1 MGAGTAVLHGR
12 SRRRLDRARLLRPPR
27 VAVSAPCADG
37 RALVPG
43 RGRFGTPRGA
53 RLPAV
58 LPRRLHQLQRGH
70 AGGTRVPPRK
80 HARAGPA
87 AFRRAPVRVAQPV
100 LPGARAGGCPR
111 AGRARVRDHRP
122 RLPRPDG
129 PAGMRRVGAG
139 MLLLVCLCGCQLAF
153 STVGSWT
160 REKGIPAP
168 ISGSFVIPLSDGR
181 LGIFGGYL
189 EGGRPS
195 NETVIYDPATGAWTN
210 GAPRPGPAFAD
221 VITLLRDGT
230 VLVEGGSD
238 FKGATWLYDP
248 AQNRWS
254 QAGSVIE
261 PRTGPSS
268 ALLSDGRLLIAGG
281 GIPLDTP
288 EQTPNGEVS
297 FKPTPTAEIYDP
309 ATRRWSRAG
318 QLQAARDGIRL
329 VALGG
334 GGAIAAGGCQGAA
347 GWSPPVATA
356 EVYDAASNG
365 WSMTTPLPVAMCGA
379 DGIALRDGRALAFH
393 PEMAPRSTQ
402 LLDSTGLT
410 FELGAALL
418 VIAILLVL
426 AYRRAG
432 RSDLAKLQ

>member
-1 MGAGTAVLHGR
+1 M
-12 SRRRLDRARLLRPPR
+12 
-27 VAVSAPCADG
+27 
-37 RALVPG
+37 
-43 RGRFGTPRGA
+43 
-53 RLPAV
+53 
-58 LPRRLHQLQRGH
+58 
-70 AGGTRVPPRK
+70 K
-80 HARAGPA
+80 
-87 AFRRAPVRVAQPV
+87 
-100 LPGARAGGCPR
+100 
-111 AGRARVRDHRP
+111 
-122 RLPRPDG
+122 
-129 PAGMRRVGAG
+129 RVGAG

-168 ISGSFVIPLSDGR
+168 ISGSFMIPLSDGR
-181 LGIFGGYL
+181 LAIFGGYL
-189 EGGRPS
+189 QGGRPS

-238 FKGATWLYDP
+238 FNGNLQGTTWLYDP

-261 PRTGPSS
+261 PRIGPSS

-356 EVYDAASNG
+356 EVYDASTNT
-365 WSMTTPLPVAMCGA
+365 WSMTTPLPVPVCGA
-379 DGIALRDGRALAFH
+379 DGVGLRDGRALFIDQFTFTGVERYFYNSSDEAFVYDPKTRAWSVAGGLAGGGTGALMLSDGRVMVPELQRGATQGRTYKQLVGGQIFDPATDQWTYASTTSLVMPLGYMFSGGLPSVVSLPNGSALVILQTDVLAFH
-393 PEMAPRSTQ
+393 PEVAPRSTQ

-426 AYRRAG
+426 AYRRAS
-432 RSDLAKLQ
+432 RPDLTKLQ

>member
-1 MGAGTAVLHGR
+1 MK
-12 SRRRLDRARLLRPPR
+12 R
-27 VAVSAPCADG
+27 VAAGLLAFVS
-37 RALVPG
+37 
-43 RGRFGTPRGA
+43 
-53 RLPAV
+53 
-58 LPRRLHQLQRGH
+58 
-70 AGGTRVPPRK
+70 
-80 HARAGPA
+80 
-87 AFRRAPVRVAQPV
+87 
-100 LPGARAGGCPR
+100 
-111 AGRARVRDHRP
+111 
-122 RLPRPDG
+122 
-129 PAGMRRVGAG
+129 
-139 MLLLVCLCGCQLAF
+139 LCGCQLAF

-261 PRTGPSS
+261 PRIGPSS

-356 EVYDAASNG
+356 EVYDAAING

-379 DGIALRDGRALAFH
+379 DGVALRDGRALVVDQYTFTGVERHFYNSSDDAFVYDPKTRAWSVTGGLAGGGTGTLMLSDGRVMVPEVQQGAVQGRTFKELVGGQIFDPATDGWTYASTTSLVMPLGYMFSGGAPTVVSLPNGSALVILQTDVLAFH